1 MSIMDIFRRLDA
13 EKAAKAP
20 AGKPEW
26 LIVGL
31 GNPGKKYELTRHNA
45 GFIALETLA
54 GVHNI
59 PVKNLKFKSLCGQG
73 MIGGKSVLLMMPQTF
88 MNLSG
93 EAVLAAARF
102 YKIPN
107 EKILVLYDD
116 ISLPVGKLRI
126 RAKGS
131 AGGHN
136 GIKNIIQLTGQDVFP
151 RIKIGVGA
159 PPHPDYDV
167 ADWVLGTFGEDDKKT
182 LITAID
188 KAVSAVPTL
197 LNEGVEKTASII
209 N

>member
-1 MSIMDIFRRLDA
+1 MSIMDIFRRLEA
-13 EKAAKAP
+13 EKAEKGSV
-20 AGKPEW
+20 GKPEW

-31 GNPGKKYELTRHNA
+31 GNPGKKYELTRHNV

-54 GVHNI
+54 KAHNI
-59 PVKNLKFKSLCGQG
+59 AVKNLKFKALCGQG
-73 MIGGKSVLLMMPQTF
+73 SIGGVPVLLMMPQTF

-93 EAVLAAARF
+93 EAVSAAAKF

-107 EKILVLYDD
+107 ERILILYDD
-116 ISLPVGKLRI
+116 ISLPVGKLRA

-136 GIKNIIQLTGQDVFP
+136 GIKNIIQLLSTDVFP

-159 PPHPDYDV
+159 PSHPDYDV
-167 ADWVLGTFGEDDKKT
+167 VDWVLGTFSSDDQKI
-182 LITAID
+182 LIPAVD
-188 KAVSAVPTL
+188 KAVSAIPTL
-197 LNEGVEKTASII
+197 LKDGIEKTASTI

>member
-1 MSIMDIFRRLDA
+1 MDIFRRLDA
-13 EKAAKAP
+13 EKAATSP

-31 GNPGKKYELTRHNA
+31 GNPGKKYELTRHNV

-59 PVKNLKFKSLCGQG
+59 PVKNLKFKALCGQG
-73 MIGGKSVLLMMPQTF
+73 VIGGKSVLLMMPQTF

-93 EAVLAAARF
+93 EAVSAAAQF

-107 EKILVLYDD
+107 EKILVIYDD
-116 ISLPVGKLRI
+116 ISLPVGKLRA

-136 GIKNIIQLTGQDVFP
+136 GIKNIIQLTGNDVFP

-182 LITAID
+182 LAEAID

-197 LNEGVEKTASII
+197 LNEGVEKTASTI

>member
-1 MSIMDIFRRLDA
+1 MSIMDLFRKLDA
-13 EKAAKAP
+13 EKASKAP

-54 GVHNI
+54 KAHNI
-59 PVKNLKFKSLCGQG
+59 AVKNLKFKALCGQG
-73 MIGGKSVLLMMPQTF
+73 VIGGKSVLLMMPQTF

-93 EAVLAAARF
+93 ESVSAAAKF
-102 YKIPN
+102 YKIPS

-116 ISLPVGKLRI
+116 ISLPVGKLRA
-126 RAKGS
+126 RGKGS

-136 GIKNIIQLTGQDVFP
+136 GIKNIISLLGSDVFP
-151 RIKIGVGA
+151 RIKIGVGT

-167 ADWVLGTFGEDDKKT
+167 VDWVLGTFSSDDQKT
-182 LITAID
+182 LIPAID

-197 LNEGVEKTASII
+197 LNEGVEKTASLI

>member
-13 EKAAKAP
+13 EKAARP
-20 AGKPEW
+20 TPGKPEW

-54 GVHNI
+54 GKYNI
-59 PVKNLKFKSLCGQG
+59 PMKNLKFKALCGQG
-73 MIGGKSVLLMMPQTF
+73 AIGEIPVLLMMPQTF

-93 EAVLAAARF
+93 EAISQAASF
-102 YKIPN
+102 YKIPS

-116 ISLPVGKLRI
+116 ISLPVGKLRA

-136 GIKNIIQLTGQDVFP
+136 GIKNIIQLLGTDVFP

-167 ADWVLGTFGEDDKKT
+167 VDWVLGTFSDEDKKA
-182 LITAID
+182 LIPSID
-188 KAVSAVPTL
+188 KAISAIPTL
-197 LNEGVEKTASII
+197 LKEGVEKTASLI

>member
-13 EKAAKAP
+13 EKKAKTP
-20 AGKPEW
+20 AGPPQW

-54 GVHNI
+54 GIHNI
-59 PVKNLKFKSLCGQG
+59 PVKTLKFKALCGQG
-73 MIGGKSVLLMMPQTF
+73 VIAGVPVLLMMPQTF

-93 EAVLAAARF
+93 EAVSAAAKF

-107 EKILVLYDD
+107 DRILVLYDD
-116 ISLPVGKLRI
+116 ISLPVGKLRA

-136 GIKNIIQLTGQDVFP
+136 GIKSIIQLLNTDIFP

-167 ADWVLGTFGEDDKKT
+167 VDWVLGAFSASEQKELSTT
-182 LITAID
+182 ID
-188 KAVSAVPTL
+188 RGINAVPTL
-197 LNEGVEKTASII
+197 LTQGIEKVASLI

>member
-13 EKAAKAP
+13 EKAAKSP

-31 GNPGKKYELTRHNA
+31 GNPGKKYELTRHNV

-59 PVKNLKFKSLCGQG
+59 PVKNLKFKALCGQG
-73 MIGGKSVLLMMPQTF
+73 VIGGKSVLLMMPQTF

-93 EAVLAAARF
+93 EAVSAAAQF

-107 EKILVLYDD
+107 EKILVIYDD
-116 ISLPVGKLRI
+116 ISLPVGKLRA

-136 GIKNIIQLTGQDVFP
+136 GIKNIIQLTGNDVFP

-182 LITAID
+182 LAEAID

-197 LNEGVEKTASII
+197 LNEGVEKTASTI

>member
-13 EKAAKAP
+13 EKAAKP
-20 AGKPEW
+20 AIGKPQW

-45 GFIALETLA
+45 GFIALETLS
-54 GVHNI
+54 GKFNI
-59 PVKNLKFKSLCGQG
+59 PVKSLKFKALCGQG
-73 MIGGKSVLLMMPQTF
+73 VIGSTSVLLMMPQTF

-93 EAVLAAARF
+93 ESVVKAADF
-102 YKIPN
+102 YKIPS
-107 EKILVLYDD
+107 ERILVLYDD
-116 ISLPVGKLRI
+116 ISLPVGKLRA

-136 GIKNIIQLTGQDVFP
+136 GIKNIIQHLGTDVFP
-151 RIKIGVGA
+151 RIKIGVGT

-167 ADWVLGTFGEDDKKT
+167 VDWVLGTFNDEDKKA
-182 LITAID
+182 LIPSID
-188 KAVSAVPTL
+188 KAISAIPTL
-197 LNEGVEKTASII
+197 LKEGVEKTASLI

>member
-13 EKAAKAP
+13 EKAAKTP

-31 GNPGKKYELTRHNA
+31 GNPGKKYELTRHNV

-59 PVKNLKFKSLCGQG
+59 PVKSLKFRSICGQG
-73 MIGGKSVLLMMPQTF
+73 VIGGKSVLLMMPQTF

-93 EAVLAAARF
+93 EAVLAAAQF

-107 EKILVLYDD
+107 EKIIVLYDD
-116 ISLPVGKLRI
+116 ISLPVGKLRA

-136 GIKNIIQLTGQDVFP
+136 GIKNIIQLTGSDVFP

-167 ADWVLGTFGEDDKKT
+167 ADWVLGTFGEDDKKVLT
-182 LITAID
+182 TAID
-188 KAVSAVPTL
+188 KAVSAVPIL
-197 LNEGVEKTASII
+197 LNEGVEKTASSI